1 LRLIRESENRE
12 PLPGWCGIQSGEWS
26 ERGAMKSWY
35 NKNDCEHLSAYHAY
49 YSVPAAAM
57 LWCGVPP
64 NEAQEE
70 LSRIAAHPH
79 IRGVFTHPF
88 IPCFEVRCRIIH
100 DAIEGGA
107 LPASR
112 ENGKVTVEHI
122 KPERRHVSRE
132 HLKAW
137 IAKEHPAD
145 KPAFLF
151 DEIERKTHA
160 AISADAFRALQVDR
174 DAARTELE
182 KAKARAADTI
192 RDMEAMRGE
201 RDSLRAMVDKASV
214 PGGRSE
220 KTYLNI
226 IGGLLALML
235 GKSPAGK
242 PQSSFENQGAI
253 ISAMLGHYGHIK
265 GMGDSNLEKI
275 MADANKTLKDSAI
288 SGG

>member
-1 LRLIRESENRE
+1 MR
-12 PLPGWCGIQSGEWS
+12 PWH
-26 ERGAMKSWY
+26 
-35 NKNDCEHLSAYHAY
+35 NKNDCEHLRAY
-49 YSVPAAAM
+49 YAYYPVPVAAL

-64 NEAQEE
+64 DKLQEE
-70 LSRIAAHPH
+70 LNRISPHPH
-79 IRGVFTHPF
+79 IRGVFTHPL

-100 DAIEGGA
+100 DAIEAGL

-112 ENGKVTVEHI
+112 ENGKVVNEHI
-122 KPERRHVSRE
+122 APERRHVSRE

-151 DEIERKTHA
+151 DEVERKTHSS
-160 AISADAFRALQVDR
+160 INADTFLALQADR
-174 DAARTELE
+174 DAARAELE
-182 KAKARAADTI
+182 KAKARIAEITREMD
-192 RDMEAMRGE
+192 AMRGE
-201 RDSLRAMVDKASV
+201 RDSLRAMVDKANAPS
-214 PGGRSE
+214 GRSE
-220 KTYLNI
+220 RTYLNV
-226 IGGLLALML
+226 IGGLVALML

-242 PQSSFENQGAI
+242 PQSSFENQSAI

-275 MADANKTLKDSAI
+275 IAEANKTLKDSLI